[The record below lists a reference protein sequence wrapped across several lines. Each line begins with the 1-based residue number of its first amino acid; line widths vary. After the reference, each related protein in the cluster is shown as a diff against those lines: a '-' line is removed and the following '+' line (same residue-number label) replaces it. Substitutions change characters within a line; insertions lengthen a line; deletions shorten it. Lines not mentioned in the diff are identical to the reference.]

1 MIGDRWTFLLVRD
14 GLSTVKQYS
23 LSSRLLRILVGGGL
37 VTALILIGYAVT
49 IGVDGYARLQSA
61 QLDTRNTV
69 LQDELRQFQT
79 RVDHLESTLNHIA
92 QNDARFRSIA
102 GLESIDSE
110 VLQAGVGGPGLVGPE
125 AHSLWTIDPSI
136 SENLFE
142 VSYDLN
148 QLERRARLLSSSLAE
163 ATDSVLAHRDL
174 LESTPSILPTPGWL
188 SSSYSESRMHPIHNR
203 PLPHPGVDIS
213 APRGTS
219 IYAAAKG
226 RVIRA
231 GWVVGYGL
239 TIEIDHGFGYVT
251 LYGHASE
258 LVASQDE
265 EVQRGDVIARVGSTG
280 IATSPHLHY
289 EVRVQG
295 IAQNPANFILPEYI
309 RSVSYTHLRAHE
321 T

>member
-37 VTALILIGYAVT
+37 VAALILIGYAVT

-309 RSVSYTHLRAHE
+309 RY
-321 T
+321 

>member
-14 GLSTVKQYS
+14 GHSTVKQYS

-37 VTALILIGYAVT
+37 VAALILIAYAVT
-49 IGVDGYARLQSA
+49 IGVDGYARLRSA

-69 LQDELRQFQT
+69 LQDELQQFRT

-213 APRGTS
+213 APKGTS

-258 LVASQDE
+258 LVASQNE

-295 IAQNPANFILPEYI
+295 IAQNPANFILPEYV
-309 RSVSYTHLRAHE
+309 RY
-321 T
+321 

>member
-14 GLSTVKQYS
+14 GHSTIKQYA
-23 LSSRLLRILVGGGL
+23 LSSRRLQVLVGGGL
-37 VTALILIGYAVT
+37 LAAIILIGYAVI
-49 IGVDGYARLQSA
+49 IGVDGYARLRSA

-69 LQDELRQFQT
+69 LQDELQEFQM
-79 RVDHLESTLNHIA
+79 RVDHLESTLNQIA
-92 QNDARFRSIA
+92 QDDARFRSIA

-110 VLQAGVGGPGLVGPE
+110 VLQAGIGGPGLVGPE

-148 QLERRARLLSSSLAE
+148 QLERRARLLSSSLEE
-163 ATDSVLAHRDL
+163 ATDSLLAHRDL

-213 APRGTS
+213 APKGTS

-226 RVIRA
+226 KVIKA
-231 GWVVGYGL
+231 GWIVGYGL

-258 LVASQDE
+258 LVASQGE

-295 IAQNPANFILPEYI
+295 IAQNPANFILPEYV
-309 RSVSYTHLRAHE
+309 RY
-321 T
+321 

>member
-1 MIGDRWTFLLVRD
+1 MIGDKWTFLLVRD
-14 GLSTVKQYS
+14 GHSTIKQYA
-23 LSSRLLRILVGGGL
+23 LSSRRLQGLVGGGL
-37 VTALILIGYAVT
+37 LAAIILIGYAVI
-49 IGVDGYARLQSA
+49 IGVDGYARLRSA

-69 LQDELRQFQT
+69 LQDELQEFQM
-79 RVDHLESTLNHIA
+79 RVDHLESTLNQIA
-92 QNDARFRSIA
+92 QDDARFRSIA

-148 QLERRARLLSSSLAE
+148 QLERRARLLSSSLEE
-163 ATDSVLAHRDL
+163 ATDSLLAHRDL
-174 LESTPSILPTPGWL
+174 LESTPSILPTLGWL

-213 APRGTS
+213 APKGTS

-226 RVIRA
+226 KVIKA
-231 GWVVGYGL
+231 GWIVGYGL

-258 LVASQDE
+258 LVASQGE

-295 IAQNPANFILPEYI
+295 IAQNPANFILPEYV
-309 RSVSYTHLRAHE
+309 RY
-321 T
+321 

>member
-14 GLSTVKQYS
+14 GHSTVKQYS

-37 VTALILIGYAVT
+37 LAALFLIGYAVT
-49 IGVDGYARLQSA
+49 IGVDGYARLRSA

-69 LQDELRQFQT
+69 LQDELQQFQT

-110 VLQAGVGGPGLVGPE
+110 VLQAGVGGPGLIGPE

-148 QLERRARLLSSSLAE
+148 QLERRARFLSSSLEE
-163 ATDSVLAHRDL
+163 ATDSMLAHRDL
-174 LESTPSILPTPGWL
+174 LESTPSILPTQGWL

-213 APRGTS
+213 APKGTS

-258 LVASQDE
+258 LVASQGE

-295 IAQNPANFILPEYI
+295 IAQNPANFILPEYV
-309 RSVSYTHLRAHE
+309 RY
-321 T
+321 

>member
-14 GLSTVKQYS
+14 GHSTVKQYS

-37 VTALILIGYAVT
+37 VAALILIAYAVT
-49 IGVDGYARLQSA
+49 IGIDGYARLQSA

-69 LQDELRQFQT
+69 LQDELQQFRT

-148 QLERRARLLSSSLAE
+148 QLERRARLLSSSLEE

-213 APRGTS
+213 APKGTS

-258 LVASQDE
+258 LIASQSE

-295 IAQNPANFILPEYI
+295 IAQNPANFILPEYV
-309 RSVSYTHLRAHE
+309 RY
-321 T
+321 

>member
-37 VTALILIGYAVT
+37 VAALILIGYAVT

-79 RVDHLESTLNHIA
+79 RVDHLESTLNRIA

-213 APRGTS
+213 APKGTS

-258 LVASQDE
+258 LVASQNE
-265 EVQRGDVIARVGSTG
+265 EVQRGDVIGRVGSTG

-295 IAQNPANFILPEYI
+295 IAQNPANFILPEYV
-309 RSVSYTHLRAHE
+309 RY
-321 T
+321 

>member
-14 GLSTVKQYS
+14 GHSTVKQYS

-37 VTALILIGYAVT
+37 VAALILIAYAVT

-69 LQDELRQFQT
+69 LQDELQQFRT

-213 APRGTS
+213 APKGTS

-258 LVASQDE
+258 LIASQSE

-295 IAQNPANFILPEYI
+295 IAQNPANFILPEYV
-309 RSVSYTHLRAHE
+309 RY
-321 T
+321 

>member
-14 GLSTVKQYS
+14 GHSTIKQYA
-23 LSSRLLRILVGGGL
+23 LSSRRLQVLVGGGL
-37 VTALILIGYAVT
+37 LAAIILIGYAVI
-49 IGVDGYARLQSA
+49 IGVDGYARLRSA

-69 LQDELRQFQT
+69 LQDELQEFQM
-79 RVDHLESTLNHIA
+79 RVDHLESTLNQIA

-148 QLERRARLLSSSLAE
+148 QLERRARLLSSSLEE
-163 ATDSVLAHRDL
+163 ATDSLLAHRDL

-213 APRGTS
+213 APKGTS

-226 RVIRA
+226 TVIKA
-231 GWVVGYGL
+231 GWIVGYGL

-258 LVASQDE
+258 LVASQGE

-295 IAQNPANFILPEYI
+295 IAQNPANFILPEYV
-309 RSVSYTHLRAHE
+309 RY
-321 T
+321 

>member
-37 VTALILIGYAVT
+37 VAALILIGYTVT
-49 IGVDGYARLQSA
+49 IGVDGYARLRSA

-69 LQDELRQFQT
+69 LQDELQQFQT

-148 QLERRARLLSSSLAE
+148 ELERRARLLSSSLEE

-213 APRGTS
+213 APKGTS

-226 RVIRA
+226 RVTKA
-231 GWVVGYGL
+231 GWIVGYGL

-258 LVASQDE
+258 LIASQGA
-265 EVQRGDVIARVGSTG
+265 EVKRGDVIARVGSTG

-295 IAQNPANFILPEYI
+295 IAQNPANFILPEHI
-309 RSVSYTHLRAHE
+309 RY
-321 T
+321 

>member
-37 VTALILIGYAVT
+37 VAALILIGYAVT

-79 RVDHLESTLNHIA
+79 RVDHLESTLNRIA

-309 RSVSYTHLRAHE
+309 RY
-321 T
+321 

>member
-37 VTALILIGYAVT
+37 VTALILIGYTVT

-79 RVDHLESTLNHIA
+79 RVDHLESTLNRIA

-295 IAQNPANFILPEYI
+295 IAQNPANFILPEYV
-309 RSVSYTHLRAHE
+309 RY
-321 T
+321 

>member
-14 GLSTVKQYS
+14 GHSTVKQYS

-37 VTALILIGYAVT
+37 VAALILIAYAVT
-49 IGVDGYARLQSA
+49 IGIDGYARLQSA

-79 RVDHLESTLNHIA
+79 RVDHLESTLNRIA

-148 QLERRARLLSSSLAE
+148 QLERRARLLSSSLEE

-258 LVASQDE
+258 LIASQSE

-295 IAQNPANFILPEYI
+295 IAQNPANFILPEYV
-309 RSVSYTHLRAHE
+309 RY
-321 T
+321 

>member
-14 GLSTVKQYS
+14 GHSTVKQYS

-37 VTALILIGYAVT
+37 VAALILIGYAVT

-69 LQDELRQFQT
+69 LQDELQQFRT

-213 APRGTS
+213 APKGTS

-258 LVASQDE
+258 LIASQSE

-309 RSVSYTHLRAHE
+309 RY
-321 T
+321 

>member
-14 GLSTVKQYS
+14 GHSTIKQYA
-23 LSSRLLRILVGGGL
+23 LSSRRLQVLVGGGL
-37 VTALILIGYAVT
+37 LAAIILIGYALT
-49 IGVDGYARLQSA
+49 IGVDGYARLRSA

-69 LQDELRQFQT
+69 LQDELQEFQM
-79 RVDHLESTLNHIA
+79 RVDHLESTLNQIA

-110 VLQAGVGGPGLVGPE
+110 VLQAGIGGPGLVGPE

-148 QLERRARLLSSSLAE
+148 QLERRARLLSSSLEE
-163 ATDSVLAHRDL
+163 ATDSLLAHRDL

-213 APRGTS
+213 APKGTS

-226 RVIRA
+226 KVIKA
-231 GWVVGYGL
+231 GWIVGYGL

-258 LVASQDE
+258 LVASQGE

-295 IAQNPANFILPEYI
+295 IAQNPANFILPEYV
-309 RSVSYTHLRAHE
+309 RY
-321 T
+321 

>member
-37 VTALILIGYAVT
+37 VTALILIGYAGT
-49 IGVDGYARLQSA
+49 IGVDGYARVQSA

-79 RVDHLESTLNHIA
+79 RVNHLESTLNRIA

-309 RSVSYTHLRAHE
+309 RY
-321 T
+321 

>member
-37 VTALILIGYAVT
+37 VAALILIGYTVT

-148 QLERRARLLSSSLAE
+148 QLERRARLLSSSLEE

-258 LVASQDE
+258 LVASQSE

-309 RSVSYTHLRAHE
+309 RY
-321 T
+321 

>member
-14 GLSTVKQYS
+14 GHSTVKQYS

-37 VTALILIGYAVT
+37 VAALILIAYAVT

-69 LQDELRQFQT
+69 LQDELQQFRT

-213 APRGTS
+213 APKGTS

-258 LVASQDE
+258 LVASQSE

-309 RSVSYTHLRAHE
+309 RY
-321 T
+321 

>member
-14 GLSTVKQYS
+14 GHSTVKQYS

-37 VTALILIGYAVT
+37 VAALILIAYAVT

-213 APRGTS
+213 APKGTS

-258 LVASQDE
+258 LIASQSE

-309 RSVSYTHLRAHE
+309 RY
-321 T
+321 

>member
-37 VTALILIGYAVT
+37 VTALILIGYTVT

-79 RVDHLESTLNHIA
+79 RVDHLESTLNRIA

-142 VSYDLN
+142 VSYDLS

-309 RSVSYTHLRAHE
+309 RY
-321 T
+321 

>member
-14 GLSTVKQYS
+14 GHSTVKQYS

-37 VTALILIGYAVT
+37 VAALILIGYTVT

-69 LQDELRQFQT
+69 LQDELQQFRT

-213 APRGTS
+213 APKGTS

-258 LVASQDE
+258 LIASQSE

-295 IAQNPANFILPEYI
+295 IAQNPANFILPEYV
-309 RSVSYTHLRAHE
+309 RY
-321 T
+321 

>member
-14 GLSTVKQYS
+14 GHSTVKQYS
-23 LSSRLLRILVGGGL
+23 LSSRLLRTLVGGGL
-37 VTALILIGYAVT
+37 LAALFLIGYAVT
-49 IGVDGYARLQSA
+49 IGVDGYARLRSA

-69 LQDELRQFQT
+69 LQDELQQFQT

-110 VLQAGVGGPGLVGPE
+110 VLQAGVGGPGLIGPE

-148 QLERRARLLSSSLAE
+148 QLERRARFLSSSLEE
-163 ATDSVLAHRDL
+163 ATDSMLAHRDL
-174 LESTPSILPTPGWL
+174 LESTPSILPTQGWL

-213 APRGTS
+213 APKGTS

-226 RVIRA
+226 
-231 GWVVGYGL
+231 
-239 TIEIDHGFGYVT
+239 
-251 LYGHASE
+251 
-258 LVASQDE
+258 
-265 EVQRGDVIARVGSTG
+265 
-280 IATSPHLHY
+280 
-289 EVRVQG
+289 
-295 IAQNPANFILPEYI
+295 
-309 RSVSYTHLRAHE
+309 
-321 T
+321 

>member
-14 GLSTVKQYS
+14 GHSTIKQYA
-23 LSSRLLRILVGGGL
+23 LSSRRLQVLVGGGL
-37 VTALILIGYAVT
+37 LAAIILIGYALT
-49 IGVDGYARLQSA
+49 IGVDGYARLRSA

-69 LQDELRQFQT
+69 LQDELQEFQM
-79 RVDHLESTLNHIA
+79 RVDHLESTLNQIA
-92 QNDARFRSIA
+92 LNDARFRSIA

-148 QLERRARLLSSSLAE
+148 QLERRARLLSSSLEE
-163 ATDSVLAHRDL
+163 ATDSLLAHRDL

-213 APRGTS
+213 APKGTS

-226 RVIRA
+226 KVIKA
-231 GWVVGYGL
+231 GWIVGYGL

-258 LVASQDE
+258 LVASQGE

-295 IAQNPANFILPEYI
+295 IAQNPANFILPEYV
-309 RSVSYTHLRAHE
+309 RY
-321 T
+321 

>member
-14 GLSTVKQYS
+14 GHSTIKQYA
-23 LSSRLLRILVGGGL
+23 LSSRRLQVLVGGGL
-37 VTALILIGYAVT
+37 LAAIILIGYALT
-49 IGVDGYARLQSA
+49 IGVDGYARLRSA

-69 LQDELRQFQT
+69 LQDELQEFQM
-79 RVDHLESTLNHIA
+79 RVDHLESTLNQIA
-92 QNDARFRSIA
+92 QDDARFRSIA

-148 QLERRARLLSSSLAE
+148 QLERRARLLSSSLEE
-163 ATDSVLAHRDL
+163 ATDSLLAHRDL

-213 APRGTS
+213 APKGTS

-226 RVIRA
+226 KVIKA
-231 GWVVGYGL
+231 GWIVGYGL

-258 LVASQDE
+258 LVASQGE

-295 IAQNPANFILPEYI
+295 IAQNPANFILPEHI
-309 RSVSYTHLRAHE
+309 RY
-321 T
+321 

>member
-14 GLSTVKQYS
+14 GHSAIKQYA
-23 LSSRLLRILVGGGL
+23 LSSRRLQVLVGGGL
-37 VTALILIGYAVT
+37 LAAIILIGYALT
-49 IGVDGYARLQSA
+49 IGVDGYARLRSA

-69 LQDELRQFQT
+69 LQDELQEFQM
-79 RVDHLESTLNHIA
+79 RVDHLESTLNQIA
-92 QNDARFRSIA
+92 QDDARFRSIA

-110 VLQAGVGGPGLVGPE
+110 VLQAGIGGPGLVGPE

-142 VSYDLN
+142 VSYDLH
-148 QLERRARLLSSSLAE
+148 QLERRARLLSSSLEE
-163 ATDSVLAHRDL
+163 ATDSLLAHRDL
-174 LESTPSILPTPGWL
+174 LESTPSILPTLGWL

-213 APRGTS
+213 APKGTS

-226 RVIRA
+226 KVIKA
-231 GWVVGYGL
+231 GWIVGYGL

-258 LVASQDE
+258 LVASQGE

-295 IAQNPANFILPEYI
+295 IAQNPANFILPEYV
-309 RSVSYTHLRAHE
+309 RY
-321 T
+321 

>member
-1 MIGDRWTFLLVRD
+1 MIRDRWTFLLVRD
-14 GLSTVKQYS
+14 GHSAIKQYA
-23 LSSRLLRILVGGGL
+23 LSSRRLQVLVGGGL
-37 VTALILIGYAVT
+37 LAAIILIGYALT
-49 IGVDGYARLQSA
+49 IGVDGYARLRSA

-69 LQDELRQFQT
+69 LQDELQEFQM
-79 RVDHLESTLNHIA
+79 RVDHLESTLNQIA

-110 VLQAGVGGPGLVGPE
+110 VLEAGVGGPGLVGPE

-148 QLERRARLLSSSLAE
+148 QLERRARLLSSSLEE
-163 ATDSVLAHRDL
+163 ATDSLLAHRDL

-213 APRGTS
+213 APKGTS

-226 RVIRA
+226 KVIKA
-231 GWVVGYGL
+231 GWIVGYGL

-258 LVASQDE
+258 LVASQGE

-295 IAQNPANFILPEYI
+295 IAQNPANFILPEYV
-309 RSVSYTHLRAHE
+309 RY
-321 T
+321 

>member
-213 APRGTS
+213 APKGTS

-309 RSVSYTHLRAHE
+309 RY
-321 T
+321 

>member
-1 MIGDRWTFLLVRD
+1 MIGDSWTFLLVRD
-14 GLSTVKQYS
+14 GHSTIKQYA
-23 LSSRLLRILVGGGL
+23 LSSRRLQVLVGGGL
-37 VTALILIGYAVT
+37 LAAIILIGYALT
-49 IGVDGYARLQSA
+49 IGVDGYARLRSA

-69 LQDELRQFQT
+69 LQDELQEFQM
-79 RVDHLESTLNHIA
+79 RVDHLESTLNQIA

-148 QLERRARLLSSSLAE
+148 QLERRARLLSSSLEE
-163 ATDSVLAHRDL
+163 ATDSLLAHRDL

-213 APRGTS
+213 APKGTS

-226 RVIRA
+226 KVIKA
-231 GWVVGYGL
+231 GWIVGYGL

-258 LVASQDE
+258 LVASQGE

-295 IAQNPANFILPEYI
+295 IAQNPTNFILPEYV
-309 RSVSYTHLRAHE
+309 RY
-321 T
+321 

>member
-14 GLSTVKQYS
+14 GHSTVKQYS

-37 VTALILIGYAVT
+37 VAALILIGYAVT
-49 IGVDGYARLQSA
+49 IGVDGYARLRSA

-69 LQDELRQFQT
+69 LQDELQQFQT

-213 APRGTS
+213 APKGTS

-226 RVIRA
+226 QVIRA

-258 LVASQDE
+258 LVASQNE

-289 EVRVQG
+289 EVHVQG
-295 IAQNPANFILPEYI
+295 IAQNPANFILPEYV
-309 RSVSYTHLRAHE
+309 RY
-321 T
+321 

>member
-14 GLSTVKQYS
+14 GHSTVKQYS

-37 VTALILIGYAVT
+37 VAALILIAYAVT
-49 IGVDGYARLQSA
+49 IGFDGYARLQSA

-69 LQDELRQFQT
+69 LQDELQQFRT

-213 APRGTS
+213 APKGTS

-226 RVIRA
+226 QVIRA

-258 LVASQDE
+258 LVASQNE

-295 IAQNPANFILPEYI
+295 IAQNPANFILPEYV
-309 RSVSYTHLRAHE
+309 RY
-321 T
+321 

>member
-37 VTALILIGYAVT
+37 VAALILIGYTVT

-69 LQDELRQFQT
+69 LQDELRKFQT
-79 RVDHLESTLNHIA
+79 RVDHLESTLNRIA

-239 TIEIDHGFGYVT
+239 TIEIDHGFGYMT

-309 RSVSYTHLRAHE
+309 RY
-321 T
+321 

>member
-37 VTALILIGYAVT
+37 LAALILIGYTVT

-69 LQDELRQFQT
+69 LQDELQQFRT

-258 LVASQDE
+258 LIASQSE

-309 RSVSYTHLRAHE
+309 RY
-321 T
+321 

>member
-14 GLSTVKQYS
+14 GHSTIKQYA
-23 LSSRLLRILVGGGL
+23 LSSRRLQVLVGGGL
-37 VTALILIGYAVT
+37 LAAIILIGYALT
-49 IGVDGYARLQSA
+49 IGVDGYARLRSA

-69 LQDELRQFQT
+69 LQDELQEFQM
-79 RVDHLESTLNHIA
+79 RVDHLESTLNQIA

-148 QLERRARLLSSSLAE
+148 QLERRARLLSSSVEE
-163 ATDSVLAHRDL
+163 ATDSLLAHRDL

-213 APRGTS
+213 APKGTS

-226 RVIRA
+226 KVIKA
-231 GWVVGYGL
+231 GWIVGYGL

-258 LVASQDE
+258 LVASQGE
-265 EVQRGDVIARVGSTG
+265 EVRRGDVIARVGSTG

-295 IAQNPANFILPEYI
+295 IAQNPANFILPEYV
-309 RSVSYTHLRAHE
+309 RY
-321 T
+321 

>member
-37 VTALILIGYAVT
+37 VAALILIGYTVT

-79 RVDHLESTLNHIA
+79 RVDHLESTLNRIA

-148 QLERRARLLSSSLAE
+148 QLERRVRLLSSSLAE

-309 RSVSYTHLRAHE
+309 RY
-321 T
+321 

>member
-14 GLSTVKQYS
+14 GHSTIKQYA
-23 LSSRLLRILVGGGL
+23 LSSRRLQVLVGGGL
-37 VTALILIGYAVT
+37 LAAIILIGYA
-49 IGVDGYARLQSA
+49 RLRSA

-69 LQDELRQFQT
+69 LQDELQEFQM
-79 RVDHLESTLNHIA
+79 RVDHLESTLNQIA

-125 AHSLWTIDPSI
+125 AHSLWTIDSSI

-148 QLERRARLLSSSLAE
+148 QLERRARLLSSSLEE
-163 ATDSVLAHRDL
+163 ATDSLLAHRDL

-213 APRGTS
+213 APKGTS

-226 RVIRA
+226 KVIKA
-231 GWVVGYGL
+231 GWIVGYGL

-258 LVASQDE
+258 LVASQGE

-295 IAQNPANFILPEYI
+295 IAQNPANFILPEYV
-309 RSVSYTHLRAHE
+309 RY
-321 T
+321 

>member
-37 VTALILIGYAVT
+37 VAALIRIAYAVT

-79 RVDHLESTLNHIA
+79 RVDHLESTLNRIA

-309 RSVSYTHLRAHE
+309 RY
-321 T
+321 

>member
-37 VTALILIGYAVT
+37 VAALILIGYTVT

-79 RVDHLESTLNHIA
+79 RVDHLESILNRIA

-309 RSVSYTHLRAHE
+309 RY
-321 T
+321 